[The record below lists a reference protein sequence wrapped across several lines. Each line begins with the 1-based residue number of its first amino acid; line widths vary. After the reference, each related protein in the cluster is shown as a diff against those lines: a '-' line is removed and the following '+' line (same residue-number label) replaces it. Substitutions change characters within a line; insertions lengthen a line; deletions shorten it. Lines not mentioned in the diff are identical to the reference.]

1 MDDVDDD
8 DDDDDDNKSKF
19 VKTKRHRDFMS
30 RLRDDNQ
37 RLAGDLL
44 PLKLVRSSIL
54 STTCFKL

>member
-8 DDDDDDNKSKF
+8 DDDDDESKF
-19 VKTKRHRDFMS
+19 VKTKRDFMS

>member
-8 DDDDDDNKSKF
+8 DDDDDDESKF

-37 RLAGDLL
+37 RLA
-44 PLKLVRSSIL
+44 
-54 STTCFKL
+54 